1 MASYK
6 EGEWFKKNGYNE
18 KGLTYVYF
26 PADSYEIRDTLKDAG
41 FKFDKVL
48 LWHAPE
54 IPAGYEDK
62 VIEVWFDA
70 LGVMT
75 AWFEGFY
82 GPDANTK
89 VRTRVKEMQPAKETI
104 SEWIGEIKDKVTFT
118 GRVIMN
124 KPVSTKYGITNLIK
138 FEDENG
144 NIIQWWTTSS
154 AVEILESGLTFTM
167 TGTIKSLDEWNG
179 DKFTTVTRCK
189 IVK

>member
-1 MASYK
+1 MAYK

-26 PADSYEIRDTLKDAG
+26 PTDSYEVKNNLKDAG

-75 AWFEGFY
+75 TWFEGFY

-89 VRTRVKEMQPAKETI
+89 VRARIKEMQPAKEAV
-104 SEWIGEIKDKVTFT
+104 SNWIGEIKDKVTFT
-118 GRVIMN
+118 GKVIMN

-154 AVEILESGLTFTM
+154 AIEILENGLTFTM

-179 DKFTTVTRCK
+179 DKLTTVTRCK